1 MAHRKAGGSAGNS
14 ADSNAQYRGIK
25 ITDGQAVKTGQIIV
39 RQLGTKIMAGDGVG
53 IGKDYTLFAL
63 KDGVVKFSS
72 KRKVNFDNTIT
83 RRKIVNIV

>member
-14 ADSNAQYRGIK
+14 ADSKAQYRGIK

-39 RQLGTKIMAGDGVG
+39 RQLGTKIMPGDGVAV
-53 IGKDYTLFAL
+53 GKDYTLFAL

-83 RRKIVNIV
+83 RRKIVNII